1 MNSSSKR
8 DQTQQVFR
16 LHDKEQFRQ
25 FPALSFQR
33 KRIFFPQECRHI
45 VQAQKPKRASCN
57 YLALVTILNIVEP
70 SGNTTRIVHATL
82 STRNEANRVIC
93 SQPEESE
100 WPRRPVA
107 FKLVT
112 TLDVVGSSHTTIS
125 AKPSKSRANARASSM
140 RAACLVGCLTDTG
153 PRPRFARELRIGHS
167 SCRSREAVVRRNGDS
182 G

>member
-1 MNSSSKR
+1 MMNELLFKTRSDLTSVPVTRQRTIQAISR
-8 DQTQQVFR
+8 SQ
-16 LHDKEQFRQ
+16 LPKE
-25 FPALSFQR
+25 ADLLSAGMPSHSPSA
-33 KRIFFPQECRHI
+33 KTET
-45 VQAQKPKRASCN
+45 CN

-82 STRNEANRVIC
+82 STRNEANRVIIC

-112 TLDVVGSSHTTIS
+112 TLDVVAHHHICKALEVSG
-125 AKPSKSRANARASSM
+125 ANARASSM

-167 SCRSREAVVRRNGDS
+167 SSACASAM
-182 G
+182 

>member
-1 MNSSSKR
+1 MMNELLFKTRSNSTSVPVTR
-8 DQTQQVFR
+8 QRTIQAISRSQ
-16 LHDKEQFRQ
+16 LPKE
-25 FPALSFQR
+25 ADLLSAR
-33 KRIFFPQECRHI
+33 MPSHSPSAKTET
-45 VQAQKPKRASCN
+45 CN